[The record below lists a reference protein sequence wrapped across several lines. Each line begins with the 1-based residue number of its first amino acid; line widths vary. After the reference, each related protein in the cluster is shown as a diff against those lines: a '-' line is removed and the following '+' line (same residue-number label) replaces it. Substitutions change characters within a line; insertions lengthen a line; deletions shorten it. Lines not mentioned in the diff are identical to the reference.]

1 MSENSP
7 EDWRQVSKGQRAVT
21 HTDKH
26 RVTPVRNQFQELSE
40 HQEDSLA
47 PRKLIVEFTG
57 LQTEEGIPPTDPSD
71 CRSSNDD
78 DNTEEE
84 IPPTDP
90 SDSSSSNDGDNS
102 NDNNNSN
109 GNDNTEDDN
118 TDTGSIGST
127 ESFDTMTDIT
137 SDYASLLETIKLVS
151 AEQATVFS
159 GKKKNYADIVKFREV
174 LGSSALATQ
183 PCSTHDGGYSWLVD
197 TEEDYTHRTGATAPY
212 TVQSMPKRP
221 LRPTEPP
228 ESASSEAYKRYTINQ
243 QKYNKYLHWNNEAL
257 AALEHRFP
265 QSLTPKTNK
274 FEAFPMSYKIREAV
288 DYLESPVNTDVEK
301 RETYC
306 AIVGD
311 IIRRKYQPNLEGPIK
326 YFAAMQRN
334 EHSIDVLKQNELTYD
349 TLIIHS
355 QEAFR
360 HSRIPMKAM
369 RTINEAW

>member
-7 EDWRQVSKGQRAVT
+7 EDWRQVNKGRRAVT
-21 HTDKH
+21 HTDER
-26 RVTPVRNQFQELSE
+26 RVTPVRKQFQELSE
-40 HQEDSLA
+40 HQEDPTPSLA
-47 PRKLIVEFTG
+47 LRELKVAFSRLPPA
-57 LQTEEGIPPTDPSD
+57 TEPSNSRND
-71 CRSSNDD
+71 GSSED
-78 DNTEEE
+78 DNTDF
-84 IPPTDP
+84 P
-90 SDSSSSNDGDNS
+90 
-102 NDNNNSN
+102 
-109 GNDNTEDDN
+109 EDDN